1 MRLARLLPANVIC
14 SYMGGKG
21 LQCVEAVVQLYPS
34 LSVEKYGKDKASSRI
49 KTECSRVLLGDFGHE
64 SRYHCCSLSCSGSF

>member
-1 MRLARLLPANVIC
+1 MRLARLLPANVIR

-34 LSVEKYGKDKASSRI
+34 LSIEKCGKDKASSRI
-49 KTECSRVLLGDFGHE
+49 KTECSKVLLEDFGHE
-64 SRYHCCSLSCSGSF
+64 PWYHCCSLSCSGAF